1 MAEQHAPYTQFLPRG
16 ARKEWN
22 VLKIKSSAKVVLS
35 NLYTVVTGAFINL
48 AVILF
53 LRLWTPN
60 PDEAYVFFIIAA
72 FWGISDAIWQTQIN
86 GMYFL

>member
-1 MAEQHAPYTQFLPRG
+1 MFIPDCRLANIYSYLYIT
-16 ARKEWN
+16 
-22 VLKIKSSAKVVLS
+22 

-60 PDEAYVFFIIAA
+60 PDDAYVFFIIAA

-86 GMYFL
+86 GKYF

>member
-1 MAEQHAPYTQFLPRG
+1 MGLLDRATCTVHSISTQRSQERIECTKDKEQLF
-16 ARKEWN
+16 
-22 VLKIKSSAKVVLS
+22 

-60 PDEAYVFFIIAA
+60 PDDAYVFFIIAA

-86 GMYFL
+86 GKHF